1 MTTLDGGS
9 SSSRPG
15 ARAGEP
21 ARVDV
26 TGAVIAGGE
35 SRRMGIDKRSM
46 LVEGVPLLRRVVE
59 SVAAVA
65 DEVVVA
71 CRRGS
76 PPDPALFG
84 PHDVRIAYDRLED
97 GGPAAGLEAAL
108 EAARGELVV
117 IAACDMPWIAP
128 ALLQLLLDRARAHP
142 EARVVALRTHRG
154 PEPLLAVYRRQSLP
168 DVTALLDAGTRR
180 MHEVLAALAP
190 LEVGPATW
198 RRSDPSGHSP
208 VNLNAPEDLAADVAG
223 SRPQPTA
230 TVAGPRLE
238 RPAAVARQDRPAG
251 RSSSRGGAR
260 GG

>member
-9 SSSRPG
+9 SSGRRG
-15 ARAGEP
+15 TKRRGP

-35 SRRMGIDKRSM
+35 SRRMGVDKRGL
-46 LVEGVPLLRRVVE
+46 LVDGVPLLRRVVE
-59 SVAAVA
+59 RVAAVA

-84 PHDVRIAYDRLED
+84 PHEVRLAYDRLED

-117 IAACDMPWIAP
+117 VAACDMPWIAP
-128 ALLQLLLDRARAHP
+128 AVLQLLLGQARAHP
-142 EARVVALRTHRG
+142 ETLVVALRTHRG
-154 PEPLLAVYRRQSLP
+154 PEPLLAVYRRQALP

-180 MHEVLAALAP
+180 LHDVLAALAP
-190 LEVGPATW
+190 LEVGPAAW
-198 RRSDPSGHSP
+198 RRADPSGRSP

-223 SRPQPTA
+223 SPPQRT
-230 TVAGPRLE
+230 
-238 RPAAVARQDRPAG
+238 AAVARQDRPAG
-251 RSSSRGGAR
+251 RSSPRGGAR
-260 GG
+260 SG